1 LHRYIREFIGLE
13 SIIHYIKRERKYM
26 DKMKKAGLLGAA
38 ALIGAGLAALS
49 DERIREFVKEKVE
62 AGKLSKEEGKM
73 LVDDLVS
80 ETKKQR
86 LSLEKNI
93 IEKLQ
98 SSIKMADHELDE
110 LADKIDEVKIRELEN
125 ELEKMKSMRKAGK

>member
-1 LHRYIREFIGLE
+1 
-13 SIIHYIKRERKYM
+13 M
-26 DKMKKAGLLGAA
+26 DKMKKIGLLGAA

-49 DERIREFVKEKVE
+49 EERIREFVKETVE
-62 AGKLSKEEGKM
+62 AGKISKEEGKI

-93 IEKLQ
+93 IGKLQ
-98 SSIKMADHELDE
+98 SSIKMADRE
-110 LADKIDEVKIRELEN
+110 LADLSDKIDEMKIKELEA
-125 ELEKMKSMRKAGK
+125 ELERMRSLRKANK

>member
-1 LHRYIREFIGLE
+1 
-13 SIIHYIKRERKYM
+13 M

>member
-1 LHRYIREFIGLE
+1 
-13 SIIHYIKRERKYM
+13 M
-26 DKMKKAGLLGAA
+26 DKMKKVGLLGAA

-49 DERIREFVKEKVE
+49 EEKIREFVKENVDV
-62 AGKLSKEEGKM
+62 GKISKEEGKI

-86 LSLEKNI
+86 LSIEKNI

-98 SSIKMADHELDE
+98 SSIKMADQE
-110 LADKIDEVKIRELEN
+110 LADLSDKIDEMKIKELEG
-125 ELEKMKSMRKAGK
+125 ELERMKSLRKANK